1 MAYRRN
7 RITTRAKCHSLAKM
21 SIVVCRRAGW
31 LTSNDSRTLPMMNT
45 PQCGGI
51 HSRALLCAGR
61 AQASAT
67 LCPLWAHSKHVLQRE
82 LENALIAGVQTAAD
96 AADVLLNFSESS
108 RVEGRYGKPGIQAI
122 WKVEHLSA

>member
-7 RITTRAKCHSLAKM
+7 RITTRAKCHSLAKV
-21 SIVVCRRAGW
+21 SILVCRKAGW

-45 PQCGGI
+45 SQCGGI
-51 HSRALLCAGR
+51 HRRALLCAGR

-82 LENALIAGVQTAAD
+82 LENALIA
-96 AADVLLNFSESS
+96 
-108 RVEGRYGKPGIQAI
+108 
-122 WKVEHLSA
+122 